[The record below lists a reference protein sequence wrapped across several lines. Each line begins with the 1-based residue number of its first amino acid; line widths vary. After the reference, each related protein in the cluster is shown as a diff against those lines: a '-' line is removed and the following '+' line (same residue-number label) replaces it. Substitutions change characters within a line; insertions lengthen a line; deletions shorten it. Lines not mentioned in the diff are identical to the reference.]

1 MEQKYIQLPP
11 LPLDM
16 PVETIEMIWL
26 FTRLSKQEQEIIRDF
41 IRENLKEKHKNLDE
55 TELSRVLQKSEA
67 EINPDI
73 KEYVDLMKQLL
84 GTMIVQSCEMA
95 ALVYQNYCIE
105 KKSVEEIAKEF
116 NVGEEAVQIMVQ
128 YYDKKI
134 ES

>member
-1 MEQKYIQLPP
+1 MEQQYIQLPP

-26 FTRLSKQEQEIIRDF
+26 FTRLSKQEQEMIRDF

-55 TELSRVLQKSEA
+55 TELSRVLQESEA
-67 EINPDI
+67 EINPGI

-84 GTMIVQSCEMA
+84 GTMIAQSCEMA